1 MGTIKLRPR
10 WLLIV
15 PIVSLF
21 LPQIIVEEQSV
32 FVPGRLITDNIITA
46 YECVHSMKQKKKLR
60 TLCAEARHAKASNNV
75 EWRYLQAIA
84 STRLPSTD
92 GNATGFLNLVFGSI

>member
-1 MGTIKLRPR
+1 MVANRPNRILIPSADHCRRTICFRPD
-10 WLLIV
+10 
-15 PIVSLF
+15 
-21 LPQIIVEEQSV
+21 
-32 FVPGRLITDNIITA
+32 RLITDNIITA
-46 YECVHSMKQKKKLR
+46 YECMHSMKQKKKLR
-60 TLCAEARHAKASNNV
+60 MLCAEARHAKASNNV